1 MRKGA
6 KLKPLLYGGHQENKR
21 RAGTSNVLAI
31 AGFGKAAEWCWDEWS
46 CKKWGEVAKLRD
58 LLKRRILEE
67 VPYSNCNSPSDACL
81 PNILNMSFRAAEGE
95 SIQLYLDLAGIVV
108 GTGSACAAGDLNPS
122 HVLMAT
128 RHDAEVAHSSIRFSL
143 GLDTTEADI
152 ESVMAVLPGIVEKL
166 QGISTVEVKEENE

>member
-1 MRKGA
+1 
-6 KLKPLLYGGHQENKR
+6 
-21 RAGTSNVLAI
+21 
-31 AGFGKAAEWCWDEWS
+31 
-46 CKKWGEVAKLRD
+46 
-58 LLKRRILEE
+58 
-67 VPYSNCNSPSDACL
+67 
-81 PNILNMSFRAAEGE
+81 MSFRAAEGE